1 MASLRS
7 FVSGLAAGLVVLG
20 VACDVVN
27 SVAVQGADFG
37 GATADAHC
45 DRRLALDGG
54 QPSSFCQDVQ
64 ATVAASQFADDCRH
78 HLLAT
83 PGTGLCPRAGIIA
96 GCKLDKKNGDGS
108 IVHDWYYAVPLA
120 DLVADGG
127 ADVDADVDADPDAAM
142 PFAPPVPQTVAE
154 VAAVCA
160 DRTRYEDGAEL
171 AFP

>member
-1 MASLRS
+1 VSIMPPRASVLPIA
-7 FVSGLAAGLVVLG
+7 GALLLAVGCGVVDSI
-20 VACDVVN
+20 A
-27 SVAVQGADFG
+27 SEGADFG

-64 ATVAASQFADDCRH
+64 ATVAASQFSDDCRL
-78 HLLAT
+78 HLHAT

-96 GCKLDKKNGDGS
+96 GCKLDEKNGDGS
-108 IVHDWYYAVPLA
+108 IVHDWYYDVSGILG
-120 DLVADGG
+120 DGG
-127 ADVDADVDADPDAAM
+127 ADAGPDGEAL
-142 PFAPPVPQTVAE
+142 FAPPVPETVSE

-160 DRTRYEDGAEL
+160 DPTRYEDGAEL